1 MIYAI
6 SFPIH
11 LLYREIED
19 TVLLALRSPEIYD
32 DIARGTRR
40 KYESNRPRAVLF
52 EGPPGLHSK
61 ITENSMPSSYL
72 VFAGVDEDWILLD
85 DLVSLLRN
93 WKNLVCPSY
102 C

>member
-1 MIYAI
+1 MIYTI
-6 SFPIH
+6 SFPFH

-61 ITENSMPSSYL
+61 IIENSMPSKLSC
-72 VFAGVDEDWILLD
+72 FCRRG
-85 DLVSLLRN
+85 
-93 WKNLVCPSY
+93 K
-102 C
+102 